1 MRRFVQ
7 AFPDAAA
14 FSPALPDAVRSA
26 LADAPPHYNIGKG
39 DEATVLFI
47 AEAHWKVAAMR
58 WGLVPSWEPEA
69 STRYSTQT
77 ARLAHA
83 PRSRLYRRSWATRR
97 CVVPINGY
105 YKWDRESK
113 PRQPWFIQAT
123 SGELLFAAGL
133 WSLWGD
139 PAGENLLSFSLL
151 THESTAIPAPLTPD
165 GPLFVPQA
173 EIAGWIGADAGGAAR
188 RLLRFASPT
197 LEAYPVT
204 RRVADRKRNDYA
216 LLEPVA
222 LGHEGASPDD
232 PDFDPDIDADDDVD

>member
-7 AFPDAAA
+7 AFADASA
-14 FSPALPDAVRSA
+14 FPPALPEPVRMA
-26 LADAPPHYNIGKG
+26 LAAATPHYNIGKG
-39 DEATVLFI
+39 DEAAVLFI

-77 ARLAHA
+77 ARLDHA
-83 PRSRLYRRSWATRR
+83 PDSRLYRRSWATRR
-97 CVVPINGY
+97 CAVPINGY
-105 YKWDRESK
+105 YKWDRDAT
-113 PRQPWFIQAT
+113 PRQPWFIQAA
-123 SGELLFAAGL
+123 SGEMLFAAGL

-151 THESTAIPAPLTPD
+151 THQSDAIPAPLTPD
-165 GPLFVPQA
+165 GPLFVPA
-173 EIAGWIGADAGGAAR
+173 MEIAGWIGSDARVGRR
-188 RLLRFASPT
+188 RLLGFRQPA

-216 LLEPVA
+216 LLEPVLA
-222 LGHEGASPDD
+222 GSEEASVE
-232 PDFDPDIDADDDVD
+232 DADVDAENDED